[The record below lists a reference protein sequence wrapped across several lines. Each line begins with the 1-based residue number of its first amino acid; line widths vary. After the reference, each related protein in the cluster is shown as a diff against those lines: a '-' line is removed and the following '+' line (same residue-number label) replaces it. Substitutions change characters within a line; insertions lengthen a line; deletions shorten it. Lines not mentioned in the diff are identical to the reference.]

1 MVLSHIIL
9 SLLILKELLDKWE
22 NSLITK
28 ERKPVLLHI
37 MLSLVIS
44 FITYYMYYVIPSNKE
59 LLHKLETSLLPRNC
73 SDTQKTAS
81 LFGKYLNIVVIGSR
95 EVMS

>member
-1 MVLSHIIL
+1 MVLSHIFL

-59 LLHKLETSLLPRNC
+59 ILHKLETSLHPMG
-73 SDTQKTAS
+73 D
-81 LFGKYLNIVVIGSR
+81 KYYLYHGIV
-95 EVMS
+95 